1 LNRLRTFLVLGRVS
15 NLPTVWSNCLA
26 GWWLGGGSNF
36 NHLPYLLFGASFL
49 YVGGMFLNDAFDAEF
64 DLRYRKERPVPSGMI
79 ELKSVWRWGLGWLAL
94 GILSLA
100 CAGRT
105 TAELGL
111 VLAVCILLYD
121 AIHKVLD
128 FAPVLMGICRFLL
141 YVVAASTG
149 LNGVTGNSVW
159 CGLALAAYIVG
170 LSYVARRESRRDVL
184 RYWPL
189 VLLAAPVALAMIVDT
204 GAYREGALLLS
215 AVLGLWSL
223 RCLRYTLWSEERD
236 IGLTVSGLLAGIV
249 FVDWL
254 AVADA
259 PNNAALVFL
268 GLFLLALLLQK
279 VVPAT

>member
-1 LNRLRTFLVLGRVS
+1 LRTFLILGRVS

-26 GWWLGGGSNF
+26 GWWLGGGGNF
-36 NHLPYLLFGASFL
+36 NHLPFLLFGASFL

-79 ELKSVWRWGLGWLAL
+79 DVKSVWRWGLGWLAL
-94 GILSLA
+94 GIVSLA
-100 CAGRT
+100 CAGRIT
-105 TAELGL
+105 GELGL
-111 VLAVCILLYD
+111 VLAFCVLLYD
-121 AIHKVLD
+121 AIHKQMD
-128 FAPVLMGICRFLL
+128 FAPVLMGICRLLL

-149 LNGVTGNSVW
+149 LNGVTGSSIW
-159 CGLALAAYIVG
+159 CGLALASYIVG

-189 VLLAAPVALAMIVDT
+189 VLLAAPVALAMIMDT

-223 RCLRYTLWSEERD
+223 RCLRYAFWSEDRN